1 MLQASSFLSEEG
13 VFSCQNAVSWP
24 EIESFPAR
32 EANEHKGKEM
42 KKQPNHA
49 HNTEKQIRLGLRIKD
64 LREER
69 GLSQYACAPR
79 LGMSRTYLADLECG
93 RRNISLARLA
103 AMAEGFDITL
113 EELFKGV

>member
-1 MLQASSFLSEEG
+1 MDAMRT
-13 VFSCQNAVSWP
+13 AP
-24 EIESFPAR
+24 
-32 EANEHKGKEM
+32 
-42 KKQPNHA
+42 
-49 HNTEKQIRLGLRIKD
+49 EKQVKLGLRIKD

-93 RRNISLARLA
+93 RRNVSLARLTA
-103 AMAEGFDITL
+103 VADGFGITL

>member
-1 MLQASSFLSEEG
+1 MPELGFVARNRKFSRTRSERA
-13 VFSCQNAVSWP
+13 Q
-24 EIESFPAR
+24 R
-32 EANEHKGKEM
+32 EPEM

-93 RRNISLARLA
+93 RRNISFARLA